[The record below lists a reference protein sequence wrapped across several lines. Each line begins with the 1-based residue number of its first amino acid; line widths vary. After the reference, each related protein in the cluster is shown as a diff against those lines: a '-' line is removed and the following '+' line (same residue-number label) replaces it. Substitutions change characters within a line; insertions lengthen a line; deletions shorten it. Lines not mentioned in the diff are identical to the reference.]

1 MSHKR
6 EMAISVSALE
16 IVSNFFIVH
25 NTAVRVF
32 VNGISVFYIMTWA
45 RFPYGRGGLEGISV
59 DGFSYV
65 EPT

>member
-6 EMAISVSALE
+6 EMAISVSAIE

-45 RFPYGRGGLEGISV
+45 GLPYRGGGLEGIND

-65 EPT
+65 EPA

>member
-25 NTAVRVF
+25 NTAV
-32 VNGISVFYIMTWA
+32 SVFCKWHFSVLHYDLA
-45 RFPYGRGGLEGISV
+45 GLPYGRGGLEGIKD
-59 DGFSYV
+59 DGFSYM